1 MARAFASWFY
11 QAEYDAM
18 QQKDKLTIQVVFTGA
33 DVPNGYDVAYGEI
46 FLSPSTPAAQIVQKI
61 TDLIL
66 AEAQPRGYV
75 IVKQDMAIP
84 MLQQGV

>member
-18 QQKDKLTIQVVFTGA
+18 QQKDKLTIQVVFTGS
-33 DVPNGYDVAYGEI
+33 DVPSGYDVAYGEI
-46 FLSPSTPAAQIVQKI
+46 FLSPNIPAAQIVQKI

-66 AEAQPRGYV
+66 AEALPRGYAV
-75 IVKQDMAIP
+75 VKQDMAIP
-84 MLQQGV
+84 VLQQGI